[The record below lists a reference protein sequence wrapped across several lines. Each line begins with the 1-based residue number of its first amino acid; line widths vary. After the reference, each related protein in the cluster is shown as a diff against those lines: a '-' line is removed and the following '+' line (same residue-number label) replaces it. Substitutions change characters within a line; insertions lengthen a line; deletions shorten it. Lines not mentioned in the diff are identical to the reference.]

1 MADQFDITQ
10 LLGGGVPAGLLTP
23 EQEAAAQQR
32 AQAAGLLN
40 FAFGALQASRGVP
53 GQRAPSLGQIIGQAG
68 PVGMAGYQQS
78 FDQTLA
84 NALRGMQIQDMQRQ
98 RQEMERQRRARE
110 TFEQQISGATR
121 TLPTQE
127 AFVAQQSNIE
137 PGQLEGMSAQEV
149 AQQAVAAGLPTR
161 QVVNQELADQA
172 VLNYLRTSSPIE
184 YAKLVAREPKQL
196 PADMQGYQ
204 LAVSQGYKGTFLDYQ
219 QDLRR
224 AGATNVSVSTEK
236 SYGGAIAGE
245 VAKADAAKFEAA
257 NAAPRVIETIQD
269 TRRLLD
275 SGQVITGIGAQQRL
289 DLARFGQLLGV
300 GGKNTNEIVA
310 NTQQLFANRAQAT
323 LDSIRSSGLG
333 AGQGFS
339 NKDREFLENARLGNI
354 TYSPEALRRQLD
366 IEEKVAR
373 ASVQSWNSRLRNI
386 PQDARTSLGLGEIQL
401 PAATSAPA
409 PARILRFNPNTGRAE

>member
-1 MADQFDITQ
+1 MNEELIG
-10 LLGGGVPAGLLTP
+10 LLGLDPEKIRQQQQTQGLLSAGLSML
-23 EQEAAAQQR
+23 AAS
-32 AQAAGLLN
+32 GP
-40 FAFGALQASRGVP
+40 SRLP
-53 GQRAPSLGQIIGQAG
+53 TSLGQIIGQG
-68 PVGMAGYQQS
+68 GMAGMQAYQQAGEQALQGGVQKLRIGELKQAMEDRQKQREATTKFQQRMTDIS
-78 FDQTLA
+78 GGVVTPSMALA
-84 NALRGMQIQDMQRQ
+84 GGGGPTPQAA
-98 RQEMERQRRARE
+98 ERLGQKLTPEDVAK
-110 TFEQQISGATR
+110 EQQAASLELLGQVA
-121 TLPTQE
+121 PTD
-127 AFVAQQSNIE
+127 V
-137 PGQLEGMSAQEV
+137 
-149 AQQAVAAGLPTR
+149 
-161 QVVNQELADQA
+161 
-172 VLNYLRTSSPIE
+172 
-184 YAKLVAREPKQL
+184 AKLAFREPKAL
-196 PADMQGYQ
+196 PADLQGYQ
-204 LAVSQGYKGTFLDYQ
+204 VAVAQGYKGTFLQYQ

-245 VAKADAAKFEAA
+245 VAKSDAAKFEAA
-257 NAAPRVIETIQD
+257 NSAPRVIETVQD

-300 GGKNTNEIVA
+300 TGKDTNQIVA

-373 ASVQSWNSRLRNI
+373 ATVQSWNSRLKNI
-386 PQDARTSLGLGEIQL
+386 PADARTSLGLNEVQL
-401 PAATSAPA
+401 APPVTTA
-409 PARILRFNPNTGRAE
+409 PTPNKAPQGIRQELWDIMTPEQKRLWQ